1 MGRGQ
6 QPTGRAGMC
15 SKRCIMNRWH
25 RFMRKFLVSHLV
37 TLRRSAVDRKPLV
50 SPPAFCGVK
59 IRHDSSRNVPPPSLF
74 FPSVTFR
81 QRGGGR
87 GLEVSLA
94 PFTVDNEQIRRSC
107 SFIWL
112 FVRSFLCPFIPLSV
126 QSLVCSAADAAANS
140 FTLFW
145 RGANS

>member
-1 MGRGQ
+1 M
-6 QPTGRAGMC
+6 TAAAT
-15 SKRCIMNRWH
+15 
-25 RFMRKFLVSHLV
+25 FFFL
-37 TLRRSAVDRKPLV
+37 
-50 SPPAFCGVK
+50 PP
-59 IRHDSSRNVPPPSLF
+59 LF

-81 QRGGGR
+81 QRGVGR

-107 SFIWL
+107 SFVWL
-112 FVRSFLCPFIPLSV
+112 SVRSFVCPFVPLSV